1 MNKKMKAL
9 IVIILILF
17 IVSILKVINIEDIIL
32 KNMYKVK
39 YKDYVYKYSEESN
52 IDPYLTLA
60 IIRVESNFN
69 AESVSLSGAKG
80 LMQLMDS
87 TANELALKLNIY
99 DNYDIFDAETNIEL
113 GTYYMATL
121 LNYYNNNMY
130 LALSAYNAGIG
141 NVNKW
146 IENGTIK
153 NDGSDIE
160 NIPFKETKNYVRKVT
175 RDYAIYTRLYG
186 QI

>member
-1 MNKKMKAL
+1 MNKKIKAL
-9 IVIILILF
+9 IIAILILF
-17 IVSILKVINIEDIIL
+17 IIAILKVINIEEIIL
-32 KNMYKVK
+32 KNMYTIQ
-39 YKDYVYKYSEESN
+39 YEDYVYKYSEEYN

-69 AESVSLSGAKG
+69 DESVSLSGAKG

-87 TANELALKLNIY
+87 TANELALKLNKEE
-99 DNYDIFDAETNIEL
+99 NYDIFDAETNIEL
-113 GTYYMATL
+113 GTTYMSTL

-153 NDGSDIE
+153 EDGSDIE

-175 RDYAIYTRLYG
+175 RDYGIYTKLYG
-186 QI
+186 